1 MMIPALL
8 LSLVLAS
15 LLLVMVRLG
24 APRWSFL
31 VVGVLPPA
39 SLFLMAPGM
48 RVYGYHGFVQAGI
61 AYQMLN
67 GSIPPGSPL
76 LAGMPGTYPFAGAL
90 VVAAIAKTLGISLF
104 WASAVVSILSLVALL
119 LATYET
125 GLLVTGD
132 AESSLFGTT
141 LSLYAFTFTQT
152 VPDNP
157 LKDALRAI
165 LPLPFEEPRGAPIL
179 EKFNGCTAFP
189 LGIALYAIAFLSLLR
204 LAKERS
210 RYPRHLA
217 ALAASLVAVAF
228 VYPYLVPAL
237 ALLCLAVAAW
247 AWRSGGSGKSLAVSV
262 SAAVAVAAALALPY
276 YLHLKAGRSGPAL
289 QLADSPVLMRNL
301 VVIVVTFL
309 PMSMLLAWGRRPIR
323 ESLRVQG
330 GVAAI
335 ALASVGMN
343 LFLFAVL
350 EAPLWSQHNYL
361 LLAIFALGIVGGTA
375 FRALRLRAWPAA
387 LALLSV
393 LLIPFSL
400 DCIHKARDWNDAP
413 RDFLESGTVF
423 EPADAGQRALY
434 SWMRTQT
441 DRRAVFVDTDLAL
454 PVFGQ
459 RALFVALPGEEE
471 MRPLTT
477 KGGDG
482 YSLDPRVF
490 LKIVDGYP
498 EALVDRRMR
507 VARRLLAGEVPTRA
521 ELAEVAAS
529 GPRAY
534 LVLRPDSPGAAHA
547 RVPAFPVVFQNAAA
561 TVVEL
566 PR

>member
-15 LLLVMVRLG
+15 LLLVMVRFG
-24 APRWSFL
+24 APRWTFL
-31 VVGVLPPA
+31 VLGVLPPA
-39 SLFLMAPGM
+39 WLFLIAPGM

-61 AYQMLN
+61 AYQLLN
-67 GSIPPGSPL
+67 GGFPPNSPL

-104 WASAVVSILSLVALL
+104 WASAGLSILSLIALL
-119 LATYET
+119 LATYKI
-125 GLLVTGD
+125 GLLVTGN

-141 LSLYAFTFTQT
+141 LSLYAFTFTQS

-157 LKDALRAI
+157 LKDTLRAT

-189 LGIALYAIAFLSLLR
+189 LGIALYAIAFLFLLR

-210 RYPRHLA
+210 PDPRHLA
-217 ALAASLVAVAF
+217 AFAASLVAVAF
-228 VYPYLVPAL
+228 VYPYLFPAM
-237 ALLCLAVAAW
+237 ALLCLAVVVW
-247 AWRSGGSGKSLAVSV
+247 AWRSGGSAQRLAVHV

-276 YLHLKAGRSGPAL
+276 YMQLKAGRSGPAL
-289 QLADSPVLMRNL
+289 QLADLPVLTRDL

-309 PMSMLLAWGRRPIR
+309 PMSILLAWGRRPIR
-323 ESLRVQG
+323 ETLRAPG
-330 GVAAI
+330 SVAAI
-335 ALASVGMN
+335 ALVSVGIN
-343 LFLFAVL
+343 LILFAVL
-350 EAPLWSQHNYL
+350 VAPLWSQHNYL

-375 FRALRLRAWPAA
+375 LRALRLRAWPAA

-393 LLIPFSL
+393 LLVPFSL

-413 RDFLESGTVF
+413 RTFLESGTVF
-423 EPADAGQRALY
+423 EPTDPGQRALY

-441 DRRAVFVDTDLAL
+441 DPRAVFVDTDLAL

-459 RALFVALPGEEE
+459 RALFVALPREEE
-471 MRPLTT
+471 MKALTT
-477 KGGDG
+477 RGGDG
-482 YSLDPRVF
+482 YSFDPRIF
-490 LKIVDGYP
+490 LKTVDGHP

-507 VARRLLAGEVPTRA
+507 IARQLLAGEHPTRA

-534 LVLRPDSPGAAHA
+534 LVLRADSPDAARA
-547 RVPAFPVVFQNAAA
+547 QEPAFRVVFQNAAA